1 MALPENQYIVLSDA
15 TVGEKHGGRPFEIL
29 RRWLVQCPQCSEVR
43 LVVGA
48 RENDHYVCK
57 DCGHSFTI
65 TNDELAKESREDEE
79 RLGGTYR

>member
-1 MALPENQYIVLSDA
+1 MALPENKFIVLPE
-15 TVGEKHGGRPFEIL
+15 TRTFEIL

-48 RENDHYVCK
+48 RENDQYVCK

-65 TNDELAKESREDEE
+65 TNDKLAKQSRGDQ
-79 RLGGTYR
+79 

>member
-15 TVGEKHGGRPFEIL
+15 KVREKHEDRPFEIL
-29 RRWLVQCPQCSEVR
+29 RRWLVQCPECSEVR

-48 RENDHYVCK
+48 RENDQYVCK

-65 TNDELAKESREDEE
+65 TNDELAKVSREDGE

>member
-1 MALPENQYIVLSDA
+1 MALPENEYIVLPDA
-15 TVGEKHGGRPFEIL
+15 TINKRERPFEIL

-48 RENDHYVCK
+48 RENDQYVCK

-65 TNDELAKESREDEE
+65 TNDDLAEQSREAQ
-79 RLGGTYR
+79 

>member
-1 MALPENQYIVLSDA
+1 MVLSEKKYIVLPEA
-15 TVGEKHGGRPFEIL
+15 TVKERDGERPFGIL

-48 RENDHYVCK
+48 RENDQYVCK

-65 TNDELAKESREDEE
+65 TNNELAEQSREDSK
-79 RLGGTYR
+79 GGR